1 MIKDLK
7 VCGRREYANLLR
19 LHHKYQNII
28 RNEKFAKEKKAKEES
43 KIAEPVDEDA
53 ELDKQLE
60 ATLLRI
66 QKEKKKQEKKEKII
80 QAKNDLKKKMSVIAS
95 SGIDGNDED
104 LMLSKKIWDKL
115 HAKGFDGLGEKTD
128 SDESS
133 EEEESSDEYD
143 DEEGE
148 DSDESV
154 DSKKARIDQMA
165 DEFEQQIKQ
174 QREYAMTVDR
184 RAAKA
189 ETKKKSL
196 IESQRLNIEDV
207 SDEEALDNQDLM
219 QHKLE
224 KSAPQYIE
232 GHDIESSG
240 SSSDSDD
247 SDTAAKSRF
256 INPLLAAKQNKQ
268 EASDDEWSDES
279 DDDEKVKGKK
289 KDKKSLLG
297 KRSRKD
303 KDVDNVKDFFK
314 SEQFDVVPADD
325 PATLQEAGYESMDSD
340 EIAETR
346 ILAKKMLRKKTR
358 NAMIEASYNRFTTH
372 EDPATL
378 PSWFVEDEAKNR
390 YQIHFTPTK
399 EEMQAEKEAL
409 KAYNARPSKK
419 VEQAKMR
426 KKKRLAKAM
435 EKVKK
440 KAQVIADTD
449 LNEASKMKQIQKLYA
464 KEKAK
469 HKEEK
474 SYVVSRNFN
483 SPQGAKFGR
492 NTKVVDPRL
501 KKDQRNKKFKAKH
514 PKGRR

>member
-1 MIKDLK
+1 
-7 VCGRREYANLLR
+7 
-19 LHHKYQNII
+19 
-28 RNEKFAKEKKAKEES
+28 
-43 KIAEPVDEDA
+43 
-53 ELDKQLE
+53 
-60 ATLLRI
+60 
-66 QKEKKKQEKKEKII
+66 
-80 QAKNDLKKKMSVIAS
+80 
-95 SGIDGNDED
+95 
-104 LMLSKKIWDKL
+104 
-115 HAKGFDGLGEKTD
+115 
-128 SDESS
+128 
-133 EEEESSDEYD
+133 
-143 DEEGE
+143 
-148 DSDESV
+148 
-154 DSKKARIDQMA
+154 MA

-256 INPLLAAKQNKQ
+256 INPLLAAKQTKQ

-325 PATLQEAGYESMDSD
+325 PAT
-340 EIAETR
+340 R
-346 ILAKKMLRKKTR
+346 
-358 NAMIEASYNRFTTH
+358 
-372 EDPATL
+372 
-378 PSWFVEDEAKNR
+378 
-390 YQIHFTPTK
+390 
-399 EEMQAEKEAL
+399 
-409 KAYNARPSKK
+409 
-419 VEQAKMR
+419 
-426 KKKRLAKAM
+426 
-435 EKVKK
+435 
-440 KAQVIADTD
+440 
-449 LNEASKMKQIQKLYA
+449 
-464 KEKAK
+464 
-469 HKEEK
+469 
-474 SYVVSRNFN
+474 
-483 SPQGAKFGR
+483 
-492 NTKVVDPRL
+492 
-501 KKDQRNKKFKAKH
+501 
-514 PKGRR
+514 